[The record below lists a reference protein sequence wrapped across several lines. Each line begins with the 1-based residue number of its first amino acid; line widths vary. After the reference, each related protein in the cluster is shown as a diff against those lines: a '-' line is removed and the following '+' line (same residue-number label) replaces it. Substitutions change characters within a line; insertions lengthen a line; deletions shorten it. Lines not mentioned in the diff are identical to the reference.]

1 MTCSTEYER
10 TLDLITQSENIL
22 LTTHTRPDGDA
33 CGSMTAMAD
42 ALTAIGKKVKMLML
56 SQVPEWYEF
65 LFSEKVPVLDEDV
78 SIEQLENG
86 RFDLIVILDT
96 NSYSQLPKFNDF
108 LKANT
113 KPVLAIDHHV
123 TSDNLG
129 EVELVDATAAA
140 TGLIVLDFLKFAK
153 WTVTSKI
160 AEALFV
166 AVATDTG
173 WFRFSNTDSR
183 ALQNCAEL
191 IELGTNPSM
200 VYNKLYQSFSV
211 QRFKLMTVMLNS
223 LELHLDGRYAAQYLL
238 QSDFKNT
245 GAAYNDTE
253 DLINE
258 CQRISSVEAVA
269 MFVELSDGRIK
280 CSLRSK
286 GSVNVC
292 EIAQKFGGGGHTLAA
307 GTHLPGPLGNAK
319 KLIEDEI
326 EKQL

>member
-1 MTCSTEYER
+1 MVNKKDFQKAVE
-10 TLDLITQSENIL
+10 LIAKSNNIL

-86 RFDLIVILDT
+86 QFDLIVILDT
-96 NSYSQLPKFNDF
+96 NSYSQLPKFDDF
-108 LKANT
+108 LKANDQ
-113 KPVLAIDHHV
+113 PVLAIDHHV

-140 TGLIVLDFLKFAK
+140 TGLIVLDFLKCAK

-173 WFRFSNTDSR
+173 WFRFTNTDSR
-183 ALQNCAEL
+183 TLQNCAEL
-191 IELGTNPSM
+191 IELGANPSR
-200 VYNKLYQSFSV
+200 VYNNLYQSFSA

-223 LELHLDGRYAAQYLL
+223 LELHLDGRYAAQHL
-238 QSDFKNT
+238 QQVAPQPVS
-245 GAAYNDTE
+245 
-253 DLINE
+253 
-258 CQRISSVEAVA
+258 EAIQQPE
-269 MFVELSDGRIK
+269 F
-280 CSLRSK
+280 
-286 GSVNVC
+286 
-292 EIAQKFGGGGHTLAA
+292 AQGVFGQAA
-307 GTHLPGPLGNAK
+307 GVQGLDKLEACGGVAQQDQGGPAQQLGTLLRLSGLAQSPAVVTHQAA
-319 KLIEDEI
+319 
-326 EKQL
+326 